1 MIFSGPR
8 VRIGRSRDN
17 DVILPERDSPLSS
30 AHHAEVL
37 LDSTGVWSLVDL
49 NSSNGTT
56 INDVAIGRHAVK
68 SGDRV
73 TFGDQQFLVTIE
85 PDAPHRSRAWMIA
98 LTTMIALVVAGA
110 VLSRN
115 WRQPPFEDVAA
126 SASASVFMIAVEE
139 NGVRSTIGTA
149 FAIGADGLLATN
161 AHIVGALRKR
171 GALAG
176 GGRPGVRA
184 VAVLGDAYTVRVI
197 RTATTHPAWREGS
210 IQGDVALLRLEG
222 GPMLVPLRLADART
236 IAALRRGMPLAA
248 FGFPAVSTD
257 PARPR
262 GRLSVDVLG
271 DVRGSYFEVGL
282 GIAPGTSGSPVF
294 DAAGAVVAIVAGGDF
309 VDAPEGARPTG
320 SSANWALSAATVAE
334 VPAPAR

>member
-1 MIFSGPR
+1 
-8 VRIGRSRDN
+8 
-17 DVILPERDSPLSS
+17 
-30 AHHAEVL
+30 
-37 LDSTGVWSLVDL
+37 
-49 NSSNGTT
+49 
-56 INDVAIGRHAVK
+56 
-68 SGDRV
+68 
-73 TFGDQQFLVTIE
+73 
-85 PDAPHRSRAWMIA
+85 MIA
-98 LTTMIALVVAGA
+98 LTTVIALVVAGA
-110 VLSRN
+110 VISRN
-115 WRQPPFEDVAA
+115 SRQPPFEDVAT
-126 SASASVFMIAVEE
+126 SASASVFMVAVEE

-176 GGRPGVRA
+176 GRPGVRA
-184 VAVLGDAYTVRVI
+184 VAVLGDAYTVRGI
-197 RTATTHPAWREGS
+197 RAATTHPAWHEGS
-210 IQGDVALLRLEG
+210 IQGDVALLRLEA

-282 GIAPGTSGSPVF
+282 GIAPGTSGSPIF
-294 DAAGAVVAIVAGGDF
+294 NEAGAVVAIVAGGDF

-320 SSANWALSAATVAE
+320 SSANWALSTASVAD